1 MDPIGAERHRRVR
14 ACALHARRS
23 SRTAGTARHKNVNPI
38 RPTPTIRL
46 RSRIAQDS
54 ISDTSQD
61 SYSVTR
67 LTCREPSAAGRWD
80 VGLPDVYVAVS
91 RVICRA
97 QHRRLTE
104 KKGLVRSGQHRMLD
118 GSRASGPSSAR
129 AIEAQVSSRY
139 FAEFDNHGAAQWQIG
154 REARAPRPFSL
165 FRRRPRRKI
174 AFSHSRKC
182 VFQYAQLLRE
192 DARTCDLGRIP
203 HRAVLTEN
211 PSTRG

>member
-104 KKGLVRSGQHRMLD
+104 KKGLVRSGQNRMLD
-118 GSRASGPSSAR
+118 GSRAPGPSSAC
-129 AIEAQVSSRY
+129 AIEAHVSSRY
-139 FAEFDNHGAAQWQIG
+139 FAEFDNHGLLPVAN
-154 REARAPRPFSL
+154 RARSESSAPFSL
-165 FRRRPRRKI
+165 FRRRPRGRR
-174 AFSHSRKC
+174 HS
-182 VFQYAQLLRE
+182 V
-192 DARTCDLGRIP
+192 I
-203 HRAVLTEN
+203 
-211 PSTRG
+211 